1 MTRQLETLRHVPLFR
16 NLTDDEAHRL
26 DTQCFWR
33 RYEAKQQ
40 ILSYGEGGTDVFFV
54 ISGVVRAVIRGS
66 GGREVILGDIRAG
79 EFFGE
84 LAAIDGQPRS
94 ASVVAITGATAAR
107 MPAAVFRE
115 AMHRHPDAC
124 DQLLELMAARFRL
137 LDRRVNEFS
146 SLDVRRRILVELVRL
161 SRPDRANRTR
171 GVVSPPP
178 FHTEIA
184 ARVLARRE
192 AVTRELNLL
201 ERVGLLERRRGAFVL
216 TDVEALLTQIRNAE
230 IGGI

>member
-16 NLTDDEAHRL
+16 NLTDDEAH
-26 DTQCFWR
+26 
-33 RYEAKQQ
+33 
-40 ILSYGEGGTDVFFV
+40 
-54 ISGVVRAVIRGS
+54 
-66 GGREVILGDIRAG
+66 
-79 EFFGE
+79 
-84 LAAIDGQPRS
+84 
-94 ASVVAITGATAAR
+94 
-107 MPAAVFRE
+107 
-115 AMHRHPDAC
+115 
-124 DQLLELMAARFRL
+124 L
-137 LDRRVNEFS
+137 LDRRANEFI

-161 SRPDRANRTR
+161 SRPDRADRTR

-201 ERVGLLERRRGAFVL
+201 ERVGLLERRRGAFIL

-230 IGGI
+230 IGGIGAPHSPFVPTGWLCGCEKARRHQACQPSLTSTQPPPRPGR